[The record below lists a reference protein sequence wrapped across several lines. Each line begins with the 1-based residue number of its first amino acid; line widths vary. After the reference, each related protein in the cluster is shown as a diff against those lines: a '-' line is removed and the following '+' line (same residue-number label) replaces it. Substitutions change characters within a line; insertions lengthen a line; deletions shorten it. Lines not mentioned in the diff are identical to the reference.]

1 MADVK
6 TIKTTP
12 AVADFA
18 STSGSP
24 LLWDSTNVKAYMLA
38 DGDVVT
44 QITGAGT
51 GGSALT
57 RVNDTNITLTLG
69 GSPTT
74 ALLNAASITAGWTGT
89 LAIARGGT
97 GAATANANTVL
108 AGPTSG
114 GSGTYSFR
122 PLVTAD
128 LPAGT
133 GTVTS
138 VNVTTANGVSA
149 TGGPITTTGSFT
161 FTLGAITPTSV
172 AVTGSSAPPN
182 GLYLP
187 AANTLALSANSVQ
200 RLTIDPTNGA
210 VINATTGLSAA
221 LSVHVNAQGTDGF
234 RFYNDTNSSTVSAAT
249 LSADNS
255 GNFYLGSDGAKAL
268 NLFTNSVSN
277 IRVYIAGATSGV
289 VIAGNV
295 GINQLNPGCKV
306 HVTGGNIAVDG
317 THIVGSYGV
326 GTPGA
331 TTLESI
337 QMGHGYSAANVA
349 GIGSFNGT
357 AGGTVRDIAFFYG
370 TEASGGTEKF
380 RFTTAGV
387 LQANTITVNSGTTAT
402 VFNSTATTIN
412 AFGAAT
418 TLNIGNSG
426 GTATALGNWSIGGT
440 ISVTGH
446 TTFEGV
452 TSTGATGTGKIV
464 YDGTPTLVTP
474 NIGAATGTS
483 LNLSGALTGSN
494 LTVWSTFTPNR
505 TGWTDVGSATVT
517 GRKCK
522 VGNLGY
528 FQVKVVPGV
537 TTATVAGTSYIDLPF
552 TAAGI
557 GGDASMTDLTTFVS
571 VGNCVVDATNSRV
584 YVPAQAAT
592 SDSLNISGWFEI

>member
-6 TIKTTP
+6 TIQTTP

-97 GAATANANTVL
+97 GSATANANTVL

-122 PLVTAD
+122 SLVTAD

-161 FTLGAITPTSV
+161 FTLGAINPSSIGQSSQGAISGTTLVGTTSLSTPSIITASG
-172 AVTGSSAPPN
+172 ALTVT
-182 GLYLP
+182 P
-187 AANTLALSANSVQ
+187 AAGSGFNVALSGTGQGKITSASDKQLILDCLSGGQYTSLYFSNNGSIKGQFFYDNSANSFELGGTVAGCSVDF
-200 RLTIDPTNGA
+200 LYGTGTIG
-210 VINATTGLSAA
+210 
-221 LSVHVNAQGTDGF
+221 VH
-234 RFYNDTNSSTVSAAT
+234 
-249 LSADNS
+249 L
-255 GNFYLGSDGAKAL
+255 
-268 NLFTNSVSN
+268 
-277 IRVYIAGATSGV
+277 AGATSGV
-289 VIAGNV
+289 VAAGNL
-295 GINQLNPGCKV
+295 GIGQTSPAAKL
-306 HVTGGNIAVDG
+306 HVSSGDIAVDG
-317 THIVGSYGV
+317 THGVYSYGV
-326 GTPGA
+326 GTPGSSNA
-331 TTLESI
+331 EAIYISHFGSVSNI
-337 QMGHGYSAANVA
+337 AQ
-349 GIGSFNGT
+349 IGSVASGT
-357 AGGTVRDIAFFYG
+357 GTVRPLGFFTG
-370 TEASGGTEKF
+370 ALNTGGVEQFEVTHTASATRFIRVTGSNGGNPSIDVSGGSLAITP
-380 RFTTAGV
+380 A
-387 LQANTITVNSGTTAT
+387 TIFAS
-402 VFNSTATTIN
+402 
-412 AFGAAT
+412 
-418 TLNIGNSG
+418 
-426 GTATALGNWSIGGT
+426 T

-452 TSTGATGTGKIV
+452 TSTGATGTGKLV

-483 LNLSGALTGSN
+483 LVLSGAVTGSN

-522 VGNLGY
+522 VGNVGY

-592 SDSLNISGWFEI
+592 SDSLNISGWFEV